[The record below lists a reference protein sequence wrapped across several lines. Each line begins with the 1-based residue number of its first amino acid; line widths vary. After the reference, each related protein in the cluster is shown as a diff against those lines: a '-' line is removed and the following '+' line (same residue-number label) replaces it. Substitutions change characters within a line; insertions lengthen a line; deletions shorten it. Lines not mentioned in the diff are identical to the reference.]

1 MDIALLNTERTIH
14 LGTHSITYTFKH
26 PPKRICRFQNG
37 PFVCIDAEPFT
48 SGHWTIKR
56 LHQLCLPLLL
66 TNDETPVRLSDPQ
79 PLVTSLMK
87 EDWGFRGCF
96 ATQLECVAAFP
107 SDTTTYALY
116 QYHRLVRGTKEPCM
130 EDLCRHAE
138 TLEEGNTLTFPDGH
152 QVTSSDLVSS
162 HSFPP
167 ETLVYFKLHLFLRG
181 SAFSHTAPA
190 SRDHVQPILQSLKYL
205 PTPTMPS
212 MYRETMHSA
221 LDVLDAL
228 EKEVTQDIPPPIHT
242 RDTCLKVSL
251 PPFQHATVAWMRERE
266 ERPFHL
272 FRRVQE
278 ECYFSPYLNRFRERP
293 FPAMRGGLLGN
304 AHGSGKT
311 VCLLAL
317 IASTQV
323 PGRRTLI
330 VAPTLILDQ
339 WRREIEEKT
348 TLSVHIFHGKGRTNL
363 NQPPSDIVLTTYGT
377 LRQPASSVMLRG
389 FYRTVF
395 DDSRHHLQT
404 EASRTVKHA
413 FSVRGQV
420 NWIVSSLFVL
430 MDATTLFLSMRL
442 LFSRMLTMDMYKVAP
457 TCRALVSAIG
467 CRFTDPGTSH
477 EDVVLTKQTHALTL
491 TPTEQ
496 TYYDTLSHEVG
507 RSSNHC
513 RDWLAGRPSKHIVH
527 LPSFDDVC
535 SVCLSV
541 PTQPVATICNHI
553 FCAHCL
559 QKHRDSPA
567 VAYRCPMCRVQL
579 TSTVPRPVIL
589 AGEDSSESTTTVKLS
604 GVHTLVESI
613 LTNRPSAKIV
623 VVSTDKLL
631 VTKLHN
637 RNKHRSTMLQMA
649 KALDQYAAATSI
661 LFASLHA
668 LKAGVN
674 LGHTTHIV
682 YTEPLPIYKQ
692 WPALMAC
699 LRMNRTTPLTQVNVY
714 VENTIE
720 EDDQVRARATFVPYH
735 MEGRLFKNIKCI

>member
-1 MDIALLNTERTIH
+1 MDIALLNPERTLR
-14 LGTHSITYTFKH
+14 LGTHALAYTFKH
-26 PPKRICRFQNG
+26 PPTRICRFQNG
-37 PFVCIDAEPFT
+37 PFVCIDAETFT
-48 SGHWTIKR
+48 SGDWTIKR

-66 TNDETPVRLSDPQ
+66 TDDDETPGRLSDPQ
-79 PLVTSLMK
+79 PLVTSLME

-96 ATQLECVAAFP
+96 ATQLEFVAAFP
-107 SDTTTYALY
+107 SDTTAYALY

-138 TLEEGNTLTFPDGH
+138 TLEDGNTLTFPDGH

-181 SAFSHTAPA
+181 SAFSHTTPA

-205 PTPTMPS
+205 PTLTTMPS
-212 MYRETMHSA
+212 ATMHSA

-228 EKEVTQDIPPPIHT
+228 EKEVPQDIPPRVT
-242 RDTCLKVSL
+242 FLKVSL
-251 PPFQHATVAWMRERE
+251 HPFQHATVAWMRERE

-272 FRRVQE
+272 FHRLQE

-304 AHGSGKT
+304 SHGSGKT

-330 VAPTLILDQ
+330 VVPSLILDQ

-348 TLSVHIFHGKGRTNL
+348 MLSVHSFHGKGRTNVY
-363 NQPPSDIVLTTYGT
+363 QPQSDIVLTTYGT
-377 LRQPASSVMLRG
+377 LRKQASSVMLRG

-395 DDSRHHLQT
+395 DDSRHHLQN

-430 MDATTLFLSMRL
+430 TDVTTLFLSLRL
-442 LFSRMLTMDMYKVAP
+442 LFSRMMTMDMYKVAP

-467 CRFTDPGTSH
+467 CRFTDPATSH
-477 EDVVLTKQTHALTL
+477 EDVVFTKMTHALTL

-496 TYYDTLSHEVG
+496 TYYDTLSREVG

-541 PTQPVATICNHI
+541 PTQPVATICNHV

-559 QKHRDSPA
+559 QELRDSHA

-589 AGEDSSESTTTVKLS
+589 AGEDSSEPTTTVKLS
-604 GVHTLVESI
+604 GVHTLLESF

-637 RNKHRSTMLQMA
+637 QNKHRSTMLRGRLA
-649 KALDQYAAATSI
+649 KALDQYAAAGGASI
-661 LFASLHA
+661 LFTSLHA

-682 YTEPLPIYKQ
+682 YTEPVNMYKQ

-714 VENTIE
+714 VKKTIE
-720 EDDQVRARATFVPYH
+720 DHQVRARATYVPYH